1 MITSFKDDYEF
12 LSNFYPC
19 KITIAKNITGYGF
32 KGLGSKFDSN
42 STKAAMLFQ
51 S

>member
-19 KITIAKNITGYGF
+19 KITITENVNGYDPE
-32 KGLGSKFDSN
+32 GLDSKFGSN